1 MHLQLLFGQANRQ
14 DEPNDKKATSVVG
27 RNIES

>member
-14 DEPNDKKATSVVG
+14 DEPNDKKATSVVDV
-27 RNIES
+27 IES